1 METVFYILAKSVRI
15 ALDLISISMMVRAFM
30 PLLVDVEEN
39 GLYMMTLVITE
50 PIVAPVRYIM
60 GRFGIGT
67 NTPIDMGF
75 LATYLIL
82 IVIDLFLPII

>member
-1 METVFYILAKSVRI
+1 METVFYIIAKCVRI
-15 ALDLISISMMVRAFM
+15 ALDLISISMMIRAFM

-50 PIVAPVRYIM
+50 PIVAPIRYFL
-60 GRFGIGT
+60 GKLGIGT

-75 LATYLIL
+75 MATYLVLIL
-82 IVIDLFLPII
+82 IDLFLPAI